1 MLLLYLVSC
10 LLCELFLFILS
21 GANPFLGHAALSQEA
36 LSAVFVLLLV
46 LNLLVSLLEDAVS
59 SLFFHV
65 LVVVL
70 CFLLSACL
78 SSLFSCLSPLFTR
91 FVLSSFIGSSVLP
104 SLSSLSS
111 LLSPLF
117 SWGHLLSLLFAP
129 LSSRGITYWIDDHLM
144 LPFVCF
150 CALLSCVFSSLFLFG
165 SLMIIIRRA
174 MGPSAC

>member
-1 MLLLYLVSC
+1 M
-10 LLCELFLFILS
+10 
-21 GANPFLGHAALSQEA
+21 
-36 LSAVFVLLLV
+36 FVLLLV

-65 LVVVL
+65 LVVVC
-70 CFLLSACL
+70 CFLSSACL

-111 LLSPLF
+111 LLSSLF
-117 SWGHLLSLLFAP
+117 SWDHLLSLLFAP
-129 LSSRGITYWIDDHLM
+129 LSSRGITYWTDDHLM
-144 LPFVCF
+144 LFFCF